1 MVNAKVCKNGR
12 PKIGTDLC
20 CAETTGRNQCFVFF
34 VQKTLFLS
42 LSRFFS
48 PHDLNGSRIKKASL
62 KFFIFVVVVV
72 VVAIFS
78 AGCT

>member
-1 MVNAKVCKNGR
+1 MLKYI
-12 PKIGTDLC
+12 KIGGRKLGLI
-20 CAETTGRNQCFVFF
+20 CAVQKQQEGISVLSF

-42 LSRFFS
+42 LSRVFS
-48 PHDLNGSRIKKASL
+48 PHDLNGSRIKKANL